1 VAQLLGDDV
10 AKKLF
15 PEFRPP
21 AGQRS
26 DGLLSVQ
33 DWSDIQEIWKVI
45 GSQWKDIQKTH
56 ERMFGFSPR
65 GVDPEPFTVTVGG
78 RVVQLDGGYYPV
90 IYDPELSARAGAYTE
105 REDILARTDAIYAAP
120 AARRG
125 FTKERA
131 DGGAGMPVKLRTS
144 VIPQHLRDVTRFIEL
159 AETVRF
165 ADRVISSENWKDGYV
180 RAFGTEQYKAV
191 RPNLKGVVLEE
202 NPPREALNQIAEKLR
217 KPLVV
222 WGLSWNL
229 KTAMLQ
235 STALF
240 PAMGD
245 LGAGNVLHGVK
256 TLATGRYGLV
266 KQIWEMTPYM
276 KNRAQNI
283 DQDLRKA
290 VGGIDAK
297 TREKVV
303 KLLGKELTWEKVVD
317 AGMLPLLSVDM
328 ATSCAIWV
336 AGYNREMS
344 RLMGEGAGK
353 RGIDPTSQYH
363 KAAALAADMA
373 VKAVNPDY
381 NPSSRSAFLRDKKGM
396 ARLVNMFASAVV
408 LFAQRRAYSAQA
420 LKHGKM
426 SLGEYARYEA
436 YDFMLPGVA
445 MGLLLALA
453 RGEDE
458 EEGAKEIAKSVLGT
472 AAMRVPLGG
481 SLLETMITG
490 ESWQR
495 GTSTVFDQPWRLATR
510 LRSAGDDAEKWAWA
524 LADII
529 SFTLRVPVSR
539 VARNAVKGHEQ
550 WERGEGTPLSL
561 VMPRPG
567 K

>member
-1 VAQLLGDDV
+1 
-10 AKKLF
+10 
-15 PEFRPP
+15 
-21 AGQRS
+21 
-26 DGLLSVQ
+26 
-33 DWSDIQEIWKVI
+33 
-45 GSQWKDIQKTH
+45 
-56 ERMFGFSPR
+56 M
-65 GVDPEPFTVTVGG
+65 
-78 RVVQLDGGYYPV
+78 
-90 IYDPELSARAGAYTE
+90 
-105 REDILARTDAIYAAP
+105 
-120 AARRG
+120 
-125 FTKERA
+125 
-131 DGGAGMPVKLRTS
+131 LRTS
-144 VIPQHLRDVTRFIEL
+144 VVPRHLRDVTRFIEL
-159 AETVRF
+159 AEIVRF
-165 ADRVISSENWKDGYV
+165 ADRVINSENWKEGYV
-180 RAFGTEQYKAV
+180 RAFGTERYRAL

-202 NPPREALNQIAEKLR
+202 NPPREAIGQLAEKLR
-217 KPLVV
+217 KPLVF

-229 KTAMLQ
+229 KTALLQ

-240 PAMGD
+240 PAMND
-245 LGAGNVLHGVK
+245 LGAANVLHGLK
-256 TLATGRYGLV
+256 TLAVGRYGLV
-266 KQIWEMTPYM
+266 KQVWEMSPYM
-276 KNRAQNI
+276 KNRAKNI

-328 ATSCAIWV
+328 ATSCAIWI

-344 RLMGEGAGK
+344 RLMGEKAGK
-353 RGIDPTSQYH
+353 RGIDPTNQYH
-363 KAAALAADMA
+363 RAAALAADMA

-381 NPSSRSAFLRDKKGM
+381 NPSSRSAFLRDKKGVT
-396 ARLVNMFASAVV
+396 RLLNMFASAVV

-436 YDFMLPGVA
+436 YDFMLPGIA

-472 AAMRVPLGG
+472 AAMRVPVGG
-481 SLLETMITG
+481 SMIENIITG

-495 GTSTVFDQPWRLATR
+495 GASTVFDQPYMFGSR
-510 LRSAGDDAEKWAWA
+510 LRSAGDDPEKWAWA
-524 LADII
+524 LADIM
-529 SFTLRVPVSR
+529 SFMLRVPVSR
-539 VARNAVKGHEQ
+539 VTRNAIKGYDQ
-550 WERGEGTPLSL
+550 WERGEGTPLSV